1 MRHRVVKRLS
11 RHGTGLAAVLGV
23 ALGAVPLHG
32 QAPKYTPGTILY
44 PSQMKPWST
53 RMAVGVSFIA
63 MPSAIVMEAAAIR
76 WPLFGYD
83 IAMGLPKHF
92 SLTGGVSTEIVTNHF
107 ELGGRWEADLT
118 SRLHADVGVSGA
130 YWFGQMKNAIFD
142 NTVHGWFTYPSVS
155 LGYDFGRLALTAQ
168 AKASYVNSVYIRSG
182 QLESQS
188 STNMFNGMSY
198 RVALEQ
204 PFFKH
209 TTIGLAFQMNRLKF
223 YYPQWPL
230 FPTFDRSFWMPEAQ
244 FRFTL

>member
-1 MRHRVVKRLS
+1 MK
-11 RHGTGLAAVLGV
+11 TGVPAALLLTLVLAGS
-23 ALGAVPLHG
+23 LGAQEV
-32 QAPKYTPGTILY
+32 KYTPGTMLY
-44 PSQMKPWST
+44 PAQMKPWST
-53 RMAVGVSFIA
+53 KMAVGVSLIA
-63 MPSAIVMEAAAIR
+63 MPAAIVQEAASIR

-83 IAMGLPKHF
+83 ITMGLPKHF
-92 SLTGGVSTEIVTNHF
+92 TMTGAVSTEIATNHF

-130 YWFGQMKNAIFD
+130 YWFGQIKRAIFD

-155 LGYDFGRLALTAQ
+155 LGYDFGRLAVTAQ

-182 QLESQS
+182 QLESLS
-188 STNMFNGMSY
+188 SANMFNGMSY

-209 TTIGLAFQMNRLKF
+209 TTIGLGFQMNHLKF

-230 FPTFDRSFWMPEAQ
+230 FPTFDRCFWMPEAQ